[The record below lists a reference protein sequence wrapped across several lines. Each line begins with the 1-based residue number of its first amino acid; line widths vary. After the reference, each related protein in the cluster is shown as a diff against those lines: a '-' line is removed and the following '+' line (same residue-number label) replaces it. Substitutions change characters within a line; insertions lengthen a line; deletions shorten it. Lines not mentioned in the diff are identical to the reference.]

1 MPVSKSNDVAPGR
14 RAVVVAGLRTP
25 FVKAFAEFLKMDSI
39 ALGGA
44 ATRALLDKTNL
55 ARSEI
60 DSIVW
65 GGVILPGMAPNV
77 GREIALDLQLPE
89 GVEAM
94 TVTRACAS
102 GLQAVTLAAAAI
114 ERGEADVVIAGG
126 SDSTSNAEIKLPQKV
141 VHAAAPLAFGK
152 ATPGDILGVLA
163 QMMPLSEI
171 LPRKPK
177 IAERTTGQVMGEA
190 AEEMA
195 RRNEV
200 GRAEQDELAA
210 ASHHRAAAAIA
221 SGRLSAEVAPVETP
235 SGRWVHG
242 DTLVRADTSTDKLA
256 RLRPVFAKDG
266 TLTAGNSS
274 PLTDGAAAVLLMSE
288 ERARALGYTPLARFA
303 SWAYVG
309 VDPADQLLMGPA
321 IAMPRALERA
331 GLSLDD
337 IDLVDMHEAFAAQVL
352 SVLAML
358 ESDAFAR
365 ARLGRDRAVGA
376 VDREKLN
383 VHGGSVALGHPFGA
397 TGARMVTTMA
407 NELHQTG
414 KRRALLGICAA
425 GGLGAGAVLESCE
438 A

>member
-1 MPVSKSNDVAPGR
+1 
-14 RAVVVAGLRTP
+14 
-25 FVKAFAEFLKMDSI
+25 
-39 ALGGA
+39 
-44 ATRALLDKTNL
+44 
-55 ARSEI
+55 
-60 DSIVW
+60 
-65 GGVILPGMAPNV
+65 
-77 GREIALDLQLPE
+77 
-89 GVEAM
+89 
-94 TVTRACAS
+94 
-102 GLQAVTLAAAAI
+102 
-114 ERGEADVVIAGG
+114 
-126 SDSTSNAEIKLPQKV
+126 
-141 VHAAAPLAFGK
+141 
-152 ATPGDILGVLA
+152 
-163 QMMPLSEI
+163 
-171 LPRKPK
+171 
-177 IAERTTGQVMGEA
+177 
-190 AEEMA
+190 MA

-221 SGRLSAEVAPVETP
+221 SGWLAREVAPVETP

-242 DTLVRADTSTDKLA
+242 DTLVRADTSVDKLA

-321 IAMPRALERA
+321 IAMPRALDRA

-337 IDLVDMHEAFAAQVL
+337 IDVIDMHEAFAAQVL
-352 SVLAML
+352 SVLKML
-358 ESDAFAR
+358 ESEAFAR

-407 NELHQTG
+407 NELHETG

-425 GGLGAGAVLESCE
+425 GGLGAGAVLENAE